1 MGASPTVTWL
11 RILLGVCCI
20 AVLSLGL
27 LAGERYARAH
37 PRFPVRPFLFFAS
50 LSGLLSSV
58 GDLMVKTIL
67 QAAGGALRTPA
78 LPWLIAGSAAA
89 LILFYFAGIYM
100 LARAYQEGT
109 MLGGVV
115 VSDFFARIGAI
126 FLGAVAFAEPIAGRG
141 TAGLA
146 RAAGFLLVLGGS
158 LLLGRFSG
166 ATVRRAH
173 D

>member
-1 MGASPTVTWL
+1 M
-11 RILLGVCCI
+11 
-20 AVLSLGL
+20 
-27 LAGERYARAH
+27 
-37 PRFPVRPFLFFAS
+37 
-50 LSGLLSSV
+50 
-58 GDLMVKTIL
+58 
-67 QAAGGALRTPA
+67 LRTPA

-89 LILFYFAGIYM
+89 LILFYFAGIYT

-146 RAAGFLLVLGGS
+146 RAAGFLGGS

-166 ATVRRAH
+166 ATVATAVLIL
-173 D
+173 DLPEVMNGIYASKMAPYQGTK